1 MPFRVGVHLDAIF
14 TEAALGIVQRAV
26 DQFLQLLDAQ
36 RFELKNLRARNQGAV
51 HVEERIVCRSA
62 DQAQIAALHIRQKNV
77 LLRLVEVMNFV
88 NEQNSSLTRRSKA
101 IRGPCHH
108 TSHLGDVAFHSAQ
121 PLEFGAGHVRDDLCE
136 RCFAGAGRAGEDD
149 GRQPIGF
156 NRAPQEFSRREDVLL
171 PDEFLQ
177 GSRPHAGSQGRR
189 GGGGRPFGLLVAL
202 KQIVHEQKYGA
213 QIGLHIIFAR
223 MRKVLWIISL
233 CLITLEFA
241 AAESRLPFGTVF
253 KGRDRFDRLVSSARN
268 GNWRSLP
275 IGERT
280 ATVGR
285 ALVGTRYKS
294 FTLEIDNRVEA
305 PSVNFI
311 GMDCWTFYEI
321 ALAFAR
327 MLDEPAENWT
337 PERLLH
343 YIELDRYRGGQCT
356 GEYLSRLHY
365 LEDWL
370 ADNDR
375 RGLVEDLT
383 RSLGGVSV
391 PHSAREMTVA
401 WRHYRYLAA
410 NRSLLGPLRQMEARV
425 SSRPLYQIP
434 KSRVASIEGRLRS
447 GDIIGIISRD
457 GRNLY
462 STSHVGLALRVPDGS
477 LHFMH
482 ASSPRNYGR
491 VVIDSTL
498 SSYLYRYRT
507 DSGILVARP
516 LR

>member
-1 MPFRVGVHLDAIF
+1 MRNILF
-14 TEAALGIVQRAV
+14 AL
-26 DQFLQLLDAQ
+26 FLVSFALQ
-36 RFELKNLRARNQGAV
+36 
-51 HVEERIVCRSA
+51 
-62 DQAQIAALHIRQKNV
+62 QAQ
-77 LLRLVEVMNFV
+77 
-88 NEQNSSLTRRSKA
+88 
-101 IRGPCHH
+101 
-108 TSHLGDVAFHSAQ
+108 AQ
-121 PLEFGAGHVRDDLCE
+121 
-136 RCFAGAGRAGEDD
+136 
-149 GRQPIGF
+149 
-156 NRAPQEFSRREDVLL
+156 S
-171 PDEFLQ
+171 
-177 GSRPHAGSQGRR
+177 
-189 GGGGRPFGLLVAL
+189 
-202 KQIVHEQKYGA
+202 
-213 QIGLHIIFAR
+213 
-223 MRKVLWIISL
+223 
-233 CLITLEFA
+233 
-241 AAESRLPFGTVF
+241 LPFSTVF
-253 KGRDRFDRLVSSARN
+253 KGRDQFGRLVSQARQ
-268 GNWRSLP
+268 GDWKSLP

-285 ALVGTRYKS
+285 ALVGTSYKS
-294 FTLEIDNRVEA
+294 YTLEIDNRVEA
-305 PSVNFI
+305 PSVNFT

-321 ALAFAR
+321 ALGFAR
-327 MLDEPAENWT
+327 MLDDAAESWT

-383 RSLGGVSV
+383 RGLGGVSV

-434 KSRVASIEGRLRS
+434 KSRVASIEGKLRS
-447 GDIIGIISRD
+447 GDIIGIVSRD
-457 GRNLY
+457 GRQLF
-462 STSHVGLALRVPDGS
+462 STSHVGLALRASDGS

-491 VVIDSTL
+491 VVVDSTL
-498 SSYLYRYRT
+498 SSYLNRYRT

>member
-1 MPFRVGVHLDAIF
+1 MRKTIGV
-14 TEAALGIVQRAV
+14 
-26 DQFLQLLDAQ
+26 
-36 RFELKNLRARNQGAV
+36 
-51 HVEERIVCRSA
+51 
-62 DQAQIAALHIRQKNV
+62 
-77 LLRLVEVMNFV
+77 
-88 NEQNSSLTRRSKA
+88 
-101 IRGPCHH
+101 
-108 TSHLGDVAFHSAQ
+108 
-121 PLEFGAGHVRDDLCE
+121 
-136 RCFAGAGRAGEDD
+136 
-149 GRQPIGF
+149 
-156 NRAPQEFSRREDVLL
+156 
-171 PDEFLQ
+171 
-177 GSRPHAGSQGRR
+177 
-189 GGGGRPFGLLVAL
+189 VAL
-202 KQIVHEQKYGA
+202 
-213 QIGLHIIFAR
+213 FF
-223 MRKVLWIISL
+223 
-233 CLITLEFA
+233 ITFGIA
-241 AAESRLPFGTVF
+241 GAESRLPFSTVF
-253 KGRDRFDRLVSSARN
+253 KGRDRFDSLVSKARQ
-268 GNWRSLP
+268 GDWKSLP

-285 ALVGTRYKS
+285 ALVGTRYKAY
-294 FTLEIDNRVEA
+294 TLEIDNRVEA
-305 PSVNFI
+305 PSVNFT

-321 ALAFAR
+321 SLAFAR
-327 MLDEPAENWT
+327 MLNDPDENWT
-337 PERLLH
+337 PEQMLH

-383 RSLGGVSV
+383 RSLGGTSV
-391 PHSAREMTVA
+391 PHSAREMTVG

-410 NRSLLGPLRQMEARV
+410 NRSLLGPLQQMEARV

-457 GRNLY
+457 GPGRY

-491 VVIDSTL
+491 VVVDSTL
-498 SSYLYRYRT
+498 SGYLSRYRT